1 MHQIVGNPF
10 CLPTCWL
17 SLPKS
22 ALKGG
27 MLTLGIFA
35 KIKKN
40 YLFLFFWI
48 TLNGWKNTRFEKKS
62 FPVTSVTL
70 KIVKDIT
77 DFSNISFTG
86 IRGKMGK
93 TTVTLKWHL
102 NISLY
107 NFFCGEE
114 GRIAYLKLLTVSVWK
129 WLHLC
134 TYAALFFLTWQFGK
148 EEGSITWLWTWILS
162 LLANTARV
170 MV

>member
-10 CLPTCWL
+10 CSPTCWL

-27 MLTLGIFA
+27 KNVNPGYFC
-35 KIKKN
+35 KNKKKN

-48 TLNGWKNTRFEKKS
+48 TLNGWKTTRFEKKS

-93 TTVTLKWHL
+93 TTVTLKWHSEHQSFIIFLWRGRKNSLFETVNSFCLKVVASVRICSTFFFNLAIWEGGRVHNMTL
-102 NISLY
+102 NMNIVSLSKH
-107 NFFCGEE
+107 G
-114 GRIAYLKLLTVSVWK
+114 
-129 WLHLC
+129 
-134 TYAALFFLTWQFGK
+134 
-148 EEGSITWLWTWILS
+148 
-162 LLANTARV
+162 
-170 MV
+170 